1 MKETQTGREEVQM
14 FSFENDMI
22 YAEKTIKTTPEYAYI
37 FCIL

>member
-14 FSFENDMI
+14 LSFENGMI
-22 YAEKTIKTTPEYAYI
+22 YAKTIKTTPEYAYI